1 MKKELIEIIQGYGFP
16 QMMLTRN
23 TRSFIG
29 SKISDTTKGFYNH
42 FCWLVHPN
50 RVASQDWIFKEVPLD
65 DYLNEKY
72 VVKFVTDTRWDVS
85 TKVRLLLKIREDL
98 NKPWYRKLY
107 DPLAIFGQWSGLK
120 WIHFPGL
127 EICSDKAK
135 YLRAHDP
142 NFNIPNPNPTDI
154 NNFQKAHQKT
164 GSREG
169 YLVTARWLPEDL

>member
-1 MKKELIEIIQGYGFP
+1 MKKELIEIIQGYGYP

-42 FCWLVHPN
+42 FCWLTSPN
-50 RVASQDWIFKEVPLD
+50 KVASQDWIFKEVPLD

-72 VVKFVTDTRWDVS
+72 VVKFVTDTRWSIS

-98 NKPWYRKLY
+98 NKPWYKKLY

-120 WIHFPGL
+120 WIQNPMND
-127 EICSDKAK
+127 ICSDKIK
-135 YLRAHDP
+135 ILKDVDP
-142 NFNIPNPNPTDI
+142 DYNLKFPSPTDI
-154 NNFQKAHQKT
+154 NAYQKAHQKT
-164 GSREG
+164 DEREG
-169 YLVTARWLPEDL
+169 YLVTGRWMPEDL